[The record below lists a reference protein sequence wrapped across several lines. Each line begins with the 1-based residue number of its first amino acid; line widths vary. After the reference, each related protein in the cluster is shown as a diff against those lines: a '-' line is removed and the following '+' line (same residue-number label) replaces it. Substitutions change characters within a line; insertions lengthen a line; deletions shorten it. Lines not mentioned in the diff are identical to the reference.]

1 MRGLWNHGNI
11 CYFNSCLQCILQIPL
26 LSNSFMTRRY
36 HGNCDFTQEYIKLV
50 REFWSSGNTQ
60 PCDPY
65 PLLKLF
71 CERNH
76 QFNNH
81 GQHDAHEVLVV
92 LLDILHKGTKQ
103 ASTRRVIDNPEWNL
117 KSNSLIKEA
126 FYSQIEKTISYP
138 GGSSTTRENAGSI
151 LLTPTQ
157 DTSLPDL
164 MEEFSQSE
172 PLEGY
177 RDNTGV
183 RHRSAI
189 LQHKL
194 INKAPIL
201 VFCFNMFL
209 KKVNISIPEKWGDYK
224 LISCC
229 LHMGGRTRGH
239 YVSYTLHKDT
249 WYLKD
254 DDKVVKQKPSLNS
267 SYYFCIYKSNLT
279 HL

>member
-1 MRGLWNHGNI
+1 MRGLWNNGNI

-26 LSNSFMTRRY
+26 ISNSFMTRRY
-36 HGNCDFTQEYIKLV
+36 HGNCEFTHEYIKLV
-50 REFWSSGNTQ
+50 RGFWAKGEKK

-71 CERNH
+71 CERYR
-76 QFNNH
+76 QFNTH
-81 GQHDAHEVLVV
+81 GQHDAHEVFVS

-103 ASTRRVIDNPEWNL
+103 TSSRRVIDNPEWKL

-126 FYSQIEKTISYP
+126 FYSQIEKTITYP

-151 LLTPTQ
+151 LLTPTH
-157 DTSLPDL
+157 DTSLLEL
-164 MEEFSQSE
+164 MEGFMKEE
-172 PLEGY
+172 TIEGY
-177 RDNTGV
+177 RDAAGV
-183 RHRSAI
+183 CHPSAV
-189 LQHKL
+189 LTQKL

-209 KKVNISIPEKWGDYK
+209 KKVSVSIPEKFGNYK

-229 LHMGGRTRGH
+229 LHMGNSTRGH

-254 DDKVVKQKPSLNS
+254 DDRVVKQKPSFNS
-267 SYYFCIYKSNLT
+267 YYYFCIYKSNLT

>member
-1 MRGLWNHGNI
+1 MRGLWNNGNI

-26 LSNSFMTRRY
+26 LSNSLMTRRY
-36 HGNCDFTQEYIKLV
+36 HGTCEFTQEYIKFV
-50 REFWSSGNTQ
+50 REFWSCGKQ

-71 CERNH
+71 CKRH
-76 QFNNH
+76 RQFNTH
-81 GQHDAHEVLVV
+81 GQHDAHEVFVS
-92 LLDILHKGTKQ
+92 LLDILHKGTRQ
-103 ASTRRVIDNPEWNL
+103 SSTRRAIDNPEWRL

-126 FYSQIEKTISYP
+126 FYSQIEKTITYP
-138 GGSSTTRENAGSI
+138 GGSSVTRENTGSI

-157 DTSLPDL
+157 DTSLLGLVEDFTR
-164 MEEFSQSE
+164 EETI
-172 PLEGY
+172 EGY
-177 RDNTGV
+177 RDSTGV
-183 RHRSAI
+183 RHRSAT
-189 LQHKL
+189 LTQKL
-194 INKAPIL
+194 IHKAPIL

-209 KKVNISIPEKWGDYK
+209 KKVNVSIPEKFGNYK

-229 LHMGGRTRGH
+229 LHMGGQARGH

-254 DDKVVKQKPSLNS
+254 DDRVVKQKPSLNS